1 MRGNNRCH
9 HGDGFS
15 AIHVLI
21 KQLWGMVWCRGRWEE
36 KPNGGGKTKEE
47 KNIERAWQ
55 QNSFTGEGLCY
66 EYYREGFYIDRCLF
80 MYRSLLGFLFF
91 LFK

>member
-1 MRGNNRCH
+1 M
-9 HGDGFS
+9 
-15 AIHVLI
+15 
-21 KQLWGMVWCRGRWEE
+21 WCRGRWEE

-66 EYYREGFYIDRCLF
+66 EYYREGFLHRQVSVHV
-80 MYRSLLGFLFF
+80 SLTSRFSIFPVQMKCFYVFSLM
-91 LFK
+91 KNIIKKC